1 MKFNNQ
7 KLQNLYN
14 ALNDLFPNK
23 IGQTIC
29 GFDYEG
35 VAIPVQ
41 ITTEFGDIITN
52 EGDLQIN
59 LKSMSITI
67 PYEMAKEIIKK
78 SWQTNKNMV

>member
-41 ITTEFGDIITN
+41 ITTEFGDVITN
-52 EGDLQIN
+52 EGDLQID
-59 LKSMSITI
+59 LEGMFITI
-67 PYEMAKEIIKK
+67 PYEMAEKILKK
-78 SWQTNKNMV
+78 SWQTEQNVL

>member
-1 MKFNNQ
+1 MKFDNK

-23 IGQTIC
+23 IGQIIC
-29 GFDYEG
+29 GFDYEA
-35 VAIPVQ
+35 VVIPIQ

-52 EGDLQIN
+52 EGDLQID

-67 PYEMAKEIIKK
+67 PYEMAKEILKTLDK
-78 SWQTNKNMV
+78 

>member
-1 MKFNNQ
+1 MKFDNK

-23 IGQTIC
+23 IGQVIC
-29 GFDYEG
+29 GFDYEA

-41 ITTEFGDIITN
+41 ITTEFGDVITN
-52 EGDLQIN
+52 EGDLQIDLEN
-59 LKSMSITI
+59 MSITI

-78 SWQTNKNMV
+78 S